1 MPATGKVTTTL
12 GEFADQADD
21 VEGGAVAL
29 RIKAPVPPQLVDNLR
44 KLRKLELL
52 TDEVVWSLVAQ
63 APIDPLGVYGAMKDM
78 GTWAF
83 SGVDFTMV
91 QVLAKAKDVPV
102 ALMRIDLMS
111 DAITFVA
118 LEKGLL
124 VQVSIIEPGFMEELL
139 RRPGATEGTVLA
151 LIQHHMK
158 GAIDK
163 GLANAGVS
171 MMR

>member
-1 MPATGKVTTTL
+1 MTFTGKVTTTL

-52 TDEVVWSLVAQ
+52 TDEVVWSLIAQ

-78 GTWAF
+78 GVWAF

-111 DAITFVA
+111 DDITFVA
-118 LEKGLL
+118 LEKGQL
-124 VQVSIIEPGFMEELL
+124 VQVSVIEAAFMEETL
-139 RRPGATEGTVLA
+139 RRPGATETSVLA
-151 LIQHHMK
+151 LIQQHMK

-163 GLANAGVS
+163 GLLNAGVS
-171 MMR
+171 AMR